1 MSTVAKMWP
10 HVRQLCKAHE
20 IELTYGPPGASRCRR
35 EIWIRP
41 VKSRLAYAT
50 ALHEIGHILGR
61 HQLSDVV
68 LTRERWAWDWARRNA
83 LQWTP
88 AMQQHAERCIE
99 SYGQHKELTRPIGKP
114 AGESKSEGWVDTR
127 QHPKQS

>member
-10 HVRQLCKAHE
+10 HVRQLCEAND
-20 IELTYGPPGASRCRR
+20 IDLTYGPPGASRCHR

-41 VKSRLAYAT
+41 VTSPRSYAT

-61 HQLSDVV
+61 HQLSGVA

-88 AMQQHAERCIE
+88 AMERQARWCLE
-99 SYGQHKELTRPIGKP
+99 SYRQHKELTRPTGKP
-114 AGESKSEGWVDTR
+114 ASESQSEG
-127 QHPKQS
+127 

>member
-68 LTRERWAWDWARRNA
+68 LTRERWAWDWARRSA

-99 SYGQHKELTRPIGKP
+99 SYRQHKELTRPIGQP
-114 AGESKSEGWVDTR
+114 AGESNSEG
-127 QHPKQS
+127 

>member
-1 MSTVAKMWP
+1 VPIWEVAGFVGTSEK
-10 HVRQLCKAHE
+10 VIRD
-20 IELTYGPPGASRCRR
+20 TYGHHSPEPSRCRR
-35 EIWIRP
+35 EIWIRS

-88 AMQQHAERCIE
+88 TMQQHAERCIE
-99 SYGQHKELTRPIGKP
+99 SYGQHKELTRPIGAK
-114 AGESKSEGWVDTR
+114 R
-127 QHPKQS
+127 